1 MISDCSENILPTLNY
16 RDTMIFSC
24 EVNFLSNYILLRSAN
39 TQKHRLGMT
48 SPRNGK
54 NQIFGTIEELQGM
67 EGFLMPLFQAL

>member
-16 RDTMIFSC
+16 RDTTIFSC

-39 TQKHRLGMT
+39 TQKLSLGMT

-54 NQIFGTIEELQGM
+54 NQIFGTTAELQGM
-67 EGFLMPLFQAL
+67 EDFLSPLSQTL